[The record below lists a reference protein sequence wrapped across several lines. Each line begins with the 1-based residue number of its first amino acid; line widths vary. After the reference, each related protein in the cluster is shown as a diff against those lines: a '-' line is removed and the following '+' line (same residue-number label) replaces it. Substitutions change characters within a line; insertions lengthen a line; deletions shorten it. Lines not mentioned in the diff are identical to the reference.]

1 MGLAMETV
9 DCALAAAAA
18 AGFQAFAAGNNQSL
32 SVRATN
38 GTTQAHLVDVGAFLS
53 TEGQVTIR
61 SPRLHDPTEGIL
73 LEAQSGAANP
83 IWPLGAAQTLYSQDQ
98 LTVGALFTAAPAAN
112 AIQHATLQVVYDD
125 LPGVSANL
133 RHWAEVASNIIEM
146 VGVKVT
152 PTNAASPGSWGAGVA
167 INSVFDL
174 LKANQPYAVLGF
186 MAQAGVTAVGIQG
199 PDTGN
204 LICGGPNSGTPDD
217 VRWYFKR
224 LCDATGLPTIPVINS
239 ANKGGTNV
247 VVAGSVAA
255 TQSPVTFTLA
265 RLTA

>member
-1 MGLAMETV
+1 MGVAMETI

-18 AGFQAFAAGNNQSL
+18 GGFQAFGAGTNQSL

-38 GTTQAHLVDVGAFLS
+38 GTSQAHLIDVGADLT

-73 LEAQSGAANP
+73 LEAPSGNP
-83 IWPLGAAQTLYSQDQ
+83 FPLWPLGASQTLYSQDQ
-98 LTVGALFTAAPAAN
+98 LTVGAIFTAAPGAA
-112 AIQHATLQVVYDD
+112 AIEHITLQAYYDD
-125 LPGVSANL
+125 LPGVSASL
-133 RHWAEVASNIIEM
+133 RHWAEVQPNIIEF

-152 PTNAASPGSWGAGVA
+152 PTTAASPGSWGAGVA

-186 MAQAGVTAVGIQG
+186 VAGAVATAVALQG

-204 LICGGPNSGTPDD
+204 LLCGGPNSNTPDD
-217 VRWYFKR
+217 TREYFKR
-224 LCDATGLPTIPVINS
+224 LSDRTGLATIPVINS

-247 VVAGSVAA
+247 AIAGSAAA
-255 TQSPVTFTLA
+255 TQVPVTFTLA
-265 RLTA
+265 RLSA